1 MAKNYKDINYFE
13 TRPDI
18 VKIFDELESFL
29 NFCRSELFPYNEADL
44 YNRESWVWR
53 NYEKS
58 KRPKKAWTGEKK
70 PYQGNRPFVNRNQ

>member
-29 NFCRSELFPYNEADL
+29 NFCRIELFPYNESDL

-58 KRPKKAWTGEKK
+58 KRAKKAWTGEKK